1 MEVSVFNK
9 ERAKLYSFNEV
20 YLEAPKKET
29 KVAGDSPAKHK
40 YVRLDSY
47 DPQTGEIVSRKYTQ
61 LSEVS
66 EETAIRYLKELE
78 DKYSPGSIIA
88 NVPSNKTGS
97 NEKIFELNG
106 DNVLRGQMILEVP
119 VQHKAV
125 PKEVINYANL
135 KGIKIRDTNN
145 HIYNK

>member
-1 MEVSVFNK
+1 MEVPVFNK

-88 NVPSNKTGS
+88 DVPSNKTGS